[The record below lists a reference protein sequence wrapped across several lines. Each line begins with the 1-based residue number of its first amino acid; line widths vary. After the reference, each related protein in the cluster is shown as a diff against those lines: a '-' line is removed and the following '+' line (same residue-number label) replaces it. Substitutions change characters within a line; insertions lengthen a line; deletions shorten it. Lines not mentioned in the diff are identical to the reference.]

1 MRFNSRSLRIRLC
14 YLYIVFS
21 LTSMICLGGFSYWYL
36 SRALASSRQHTMEA
50 REQRVIQ
57 FVNSWPKQD
66 ASLTLAQKLQ
76 QLSLAV
82 APTNI
87 IQVYALNGEEIY
99 SSPGAATLKV
109 PWPNR
114 DCFERCYGLIWKN
127 GHAIRTLDHVVR
139 LEGHQVRLSLS
150 GLTDEHFGV
159 LMAVRNSYLLV
170 CPLLLLAAVVGGF
183 VLSGRAL
190 EPVSRITAEA
200 REIGIQDLKRRI
212 PVPDTGDELQI
223 LAETWNELLSRLQ
236 VAVERL
242 TQFTSDI
249 SHDLSTTITI
259 MMTTAGL
266 ALSKKRSSDEY
277 RTALHTISVECDATS
292 QLLDTL
298 LAIARADLVHQKI
311 EWRAVNLTEIVNE
324 VCQQFEAGALVKRQ
338 LLRFDAACDIWI
350 RGDQSLLRRA
360 IAILLDNAIKYTPE
374 AGSIIISL
382 TQKGRLIELQ
392 VRDTGIGIPA
402 DDLPK
407 IFDRFYRVDDAR
419 NQNEGSSGLGLAIA
433 KWVVEAHQ
441 SKIAVDS
448 TPGVGS
454 TFTVSIPAAVM
465 FDRPERGYIP
475 VPVG

>member
-1 MRFNSRSLRIRLC
+1 
-14 YLYIVFS
+14 
-21 LTSMICLGGFSYWYL
+21 MICLGGFSYWYL
-36 SRALASSRQHTMEA
+36 SHALASSRQRTMEA

-57 FVNSWPKQD
+57 FVNSWPQID
-66 ASLTLAQKLQ
+66 PSPTLAQKLQ

-82 APTNI
+82 APTDI
-87 IQVYALNGEEIY
+87 IRVYDMRGEEIY
-99 SSPGAATLKV
+99 SSKGAETLKV
-109 PWPNR
+109 PWPNK
-114 DCFERCYGLIWKN
+114 DCFERCYGLAWKN
-127 GHAIRTLDHVVR
+127 DHVIRTLDHVVR
-139 LEGHQVRLSLS
+139 LEGREYRLSLS

-170 CPLLLLAAVVGGF
+170 CPILLLAAIAGGF

-212 PVPDTGDELQI
+212 PVPGTGDELQV
-223 LAETWNELLSRLQ
+223 LAETWNELLSRLEL
-236 VAVERL
+236 AVERV

-277 RTALHTISVECDATS
+277 RTALRTISIECEATS

-311 EWRAVNLTEIVNE
+311 EWRPINLTEIVNE
-324 VCQQFEAGALVKRQ
+324 VCQQFEASAKIKRQ
-338 LLRFDAACDIWI
+338 SLRLQVAHDVWI
-350 RGDQSLLRRA
+350 RGDMSLLRRTV
-360 IAILLDNAIKYTPE
+360 AILLDNAIKYTPE
-374 AGSIIISL
+374 TGFIEIML
-382 TQKGRLIELQ
+382 TQRERLIELE
-392 VRDTGIGIPA
+392 VSDTGIGIPA
-402 DDLPK
+402 DALPK

-419 NQNEGSSGLGLAIA
+419 NQNDGSSGLGLAIA

-441 SKIAVDS
+441 SKISVDS
-448 TPGVGS
+448 IQGVGS
-454 TFTVSIPAAVM
+454 KFTVSIPATVM
-465 FDRPERGYIP
+465 FHSPESVYIP
-475 VPVG
+475 APVN